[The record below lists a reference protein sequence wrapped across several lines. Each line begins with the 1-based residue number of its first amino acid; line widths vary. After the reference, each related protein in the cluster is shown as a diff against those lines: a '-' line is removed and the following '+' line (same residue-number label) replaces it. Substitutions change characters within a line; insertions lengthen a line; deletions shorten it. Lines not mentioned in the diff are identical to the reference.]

1 MGIHRRDLD
10 ETPFRDGS
18 TPIKHHVSIIFV
30 RFKATCSKCS
40 VHVSINNTQ
49 WPNANL
55 MTSVAKAKVRGLKLP
70 DIPGA
75 TCQLAGNQLKDT
87 LNLLENPIPT

>member
-1 MGIHRRDLD
+1 MTYNHGMILHSPTFCCPGLGCRRTDMGIHRRDLD

-18 TPIKHHVSIIFV
+18 TPIKHHFSIIFV

-49 WPNANL
+49 WPNAHRP
-55 MTSVAKAKVRGLKLP
+55 AFAW
-70 DIPGA
+70 
-75 TCQLAGNQLKDT
+75 
-87 LNLLENPIPT
+87 PTGTVPRHR